1 ERRFKGIPVSDGIA
15 IGPVFGA
22 TEPPAEAPHRSIQ
35 PAEVDRDLARLEQAI
50 AQSRKQLN
58 KLRSRLSVL
67 PEESQAEIAPLIEA
81 YIHMLGA
88 TRLTRGMRQR
98 IGEKLVSAET
108 AVFDECE
115 AL

>member
-1 ERRFKGIPVSDGIA
+1 MPWPPWSNPASMSRTEQPPAASARPRLRRPDWRLLHPAVGPERRFKGIPVSDGIA
-15 IGPVFGA
+15 VGAGFGD

-67 PEESQAEIAPLIEA
+67 PEE
-81 YIHMLGA
+81 
-88 TRLTRGMRQR
+88 
-98 IGEKLVSAET
+98 
-108 AVFDECE
+108 
-115 AL
+115 